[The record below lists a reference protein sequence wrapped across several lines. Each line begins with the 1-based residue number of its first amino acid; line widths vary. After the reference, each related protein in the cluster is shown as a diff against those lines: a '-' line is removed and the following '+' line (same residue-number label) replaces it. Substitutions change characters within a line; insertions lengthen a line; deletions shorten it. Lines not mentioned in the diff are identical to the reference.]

1 MAARMRSSGT
11 RSTGTQA
18 TGQPQRPG
26 GEASAEAA
34 ALPDVFD
41 FEQHLFFWFTQVI
54 SRRDRQLAAA
64 LRPYGVRVPAWRVL
78 GALYGRR
85 GLSMTAVADIVAV
98 DPTTLS
104 RTVAQLVRGGLVSR
118 LSDVGDKRITRL
130 ALTPAGTKLTARI
143 LPVVFRLN
151 EAATAG
157 LPEPMVA
164 LMRWAMREMRS
175 NLEAGLAAPRRSSRA
190 RTAA

>member
-1 MAARMRSSGT
+1 MAARTRSGGP
-11 RSTGTQA
+11 RSTGPQA
-18 TGQPQRPG
+18 AQ
-26 GEASAEAA
+26 ASEAA
-34 ALPDVFD
+34 LAAAVPEIFD
-41 FEQHLFFWFTQVI
+41 FEQHLFFWFTQVV
-54 SRRDRQLAAA
+54 SRRDRQLGAA

-85 GLSMTAVADIVAV
+85 GLSMSAVADIIAV

-118 LSDVGDKRITRL
+118 LSDVGDKRVTRL

-151 EAATAG
+151 AAATAG

-175 NLEAGLAAPRRSSRA
+175 NLEAGLAAPRRASRA

>member
-1 MAARMRSSGT
+1 MAARVRPTEKQT
-11 RSTGTQA
+11 RA
-18 TGQPQRPG
+18 TARPV
-26 GEASAEAA
+26 AA
-34 ALPDVFD
+34 PLPATFD
-41 FEQHLFFWFTQVI
+41 FEQHIFFWFTQVI

-85 GLSMTAVADIVAV
+85 GLSMTEVADIVAV

-104 RTVAQLVRGGLVSR
+104 RTVAQLVRVGLVSR
-118 LSDVGDKRITRL
+118 LVDVGDKRVTRL
-130 ALTPAGTKLTARI
+130 ALTASGTRLTARI

-151 EAATAG
+151 DAATAG

-164 LMRWAMREMRS
+164 LMRWAMEQMRS
-175 NLEAGLAAPRRSSRA
+175 NLEASLATSRLAGRA
-190 RTAA
+190 RPAANA

>member
-1 MAARMRSSGT
+1 MAERSKSRGS
-11 RSTGTQA
+11 RSTAPQA
-18 TGQPQRPG
+18 FGAQGRAAET
-26 GEASAEAA
+26 AAEA
-34 ALPDVFD
+34 PVPEVFD

-85 GLSMTAVADIVAV
+85 GFSMTEVADIVAV

-104 RTVAQLVRGGLVSR
+104 RTVAQLVRAGLVSR
-118 LSDVGDKRITRL
+118 LADVGDKRVARL
-130 ALTPAGTKLTARI
+130 TLTPAGTRLTQRI

-164 LMRWAMREMRS
+164 LMRWAMREMRG
-175 NLEAGLAAPRRSSRA
+175 NLETGLTAPRRPGRA
-190 RTAA
+190 RPAG